1 MFKEASKGI
10 LVLLSKGLKHRKQ
23 RNQHRDNYFQQGENP
38 GGRPDPAGMALFLRY
53 SNRGG
58 RRGPRNSLVCSQG
71 HCCGHHSAPGLL
83 PSKASTH
90 PLHSDYDSVVR
101 NAQHFC
107 NKALGFHGVLCAHEQ
122 LHLACLAFWHGNGAV
137 GLQVEVLLATDIQL
151 S

>member
-58 RRGPRNSLVCSQG
+58 RREPRNSLVCSQG

-107 NKALGFHGVLCAHEQ
+107 NKALHRRRKKTLESSHPLDSFNLSS
-122 LHLACLAFWHGNGAV
+122 GAWAYARLKV
-137 GLQVEVLLATDIQL
+137 PKFLK
-151 S
+151 